1 MHRKFSV
8 IRKVKRK
15 CLANMRKDT
24 VVVGWD
30 QEEFIA
36 DVSHYSHI
44 SYEFLYKTT
53 ILRNLP
59 VIPLNEKI

>member
-8 IRKVKRK
+8 RKVNTK

-24 VVVGWD
+24 VVAGWD

-53 ILRNLP
+53 DFEEPASNSF
-59 VIPLNEKI
+59 K

>member
-1 MHRKFSV
+1 
-8 IRKVKRK
+8 
-15 CLANMRKDT
+15 MRKDT
-24 VVVGWD
+24 VVAGWD

-59 VIPLNEKI
+59 VIPLNEKIWFIAQVFLLKSLFF

>member
-1 MHRKFSV
+1 
-8 IRKVKRK
+8 
-15 CLANMRKDT
+15 MRKDT

-53 ILRNLP
+53 DFEEPASNSF
-59 VIPLNEKI
+59 K